1 MGKRSKR
8 YKAAQGLIDVTKSY
22 TVDEAVALLKQTATT
37 KFDASVE
44 IHVRLGID
52 PKKAEQTVRGS
63 VAMPHGTGKTLR
75 VAVFAKGPAAA
86 AAKEAG
92 ADLVGDDEMIAGI
105 KKSEKTDFDV
115 AIATPDMMKSLAP
128 IAKILGTRGL
138 MPNPKNET
146 VTADPAK
153 ATASWKQG
161 KVTFRNDETANVHAA
176 IGKASFAA
184 EQLKANLE
192 AFIDALKKAKPGESK
207 GTFLRSITVTSS
219 MGPAIKV
226 VA

>member
-8 YKAAQGLIDVTKSY
+8 YRAAQELIDATKAYSL
-22 TVDEAVALLKQTATT
+22 DEAVGLLKQTATT

-52 PKKAEQTVRGS
+52 PKKADQTVRGS

-75 VAVFAKGPAAA
+75 VAVFAKGAAA
-86 AAKEAG
+86 TAAKEAG
-92 ADLVGDDEMIAGI
+92 ADVVGDDEMIAGI
-105 KKSEKTDFDV
+105 KKSEKADFDV

-128 IAKILGTRGL
+128 IAKILGTKGL

-153 ATASWKQG
+153 AVASWKQG
-161 KVTFRNDETANVHAA
+161 KVTFRNDETGNIHAA
-176 IGKASFAA
+176 IGKASFAP

-192 AFIDALKKAKPGESK
+192 VFLDAIKKAKPSESK
-207 GTFLRSITVTSS
+207 GTYLKSATLTSS
-219 MGPAIKV
+219 MGPAIKIL
-226 VA
+226 A